1 MSVRKQKTYDEGDD
15 ERGSCNSIVMTWSA
29 PAHVIRS
36 ATSFPACATH
46 CLYPGLGVNE
56 LSFDGKVSFDAA
68 RTAPA
73 SSSCGVPSTNE
84 VVDELPRRVDISDD
98 LAESRVLLRFGV
110 LVP

>member
-1 MSVRKQKTYDEGDD
+1 
-15 ERGSCNSIVMTWSA
+15 MTWSA

-56 LSFDGKVSFDAA
+56 LLFDGKASFDAA
-68 RTAPA
+68 KTAPA
-73 SSSCGVPSTNE
+73 SSPCALPLTKE
-84 VVDELPRRVDISDD
+84 VVDRLPRRVDMSDD
-98 LAESRVLLRFGV
+98 FTESSVLLRFGV

>member
-1 MSVRKQKTYDEGDD
+1 MSARNLKTHDKGND
-15 ERGSCNSIVMTWSA
+15 ERGSCNSIVITWSA

-56 LSFDGKVSFDAA
+56 LLFDGKVSFDAA
-68 RTAPA
+68 KTAPA
-73 SSSCGVPSTNE
+73 SSACVVPSTND
-84 VVDELPRRVDISDD
+84 VVDRLPKRVEMSEDFV
-98 LAESRVLLRFGV
+98 ESSVLLRFGV

>member
-1 MSVRKQKTYDEGDD
+1 MSARKQETNNERDN
-15 ERGSCNSIVMTWSA
+15 ERGSCSSIVITWSA

-56 LSFDGKVSFDAA
+56 LSFDGKVSLDAA
-68 RTAPA
+68 KTAPA
-73 SSSCGVPSTNE
+73 SSPYVVPFTNE
-84 VVDELPRRVDISDD
+84 VVDELPKRVDISDFV
-98 LAESRVLLRFGV
+98 ESSVLLRFGV

>member
-1 MSVRKQKTYDEGDD
+1 
-15 ERGSCNSIVMTWSA
+15 MTWSA

-56 LSFDGKVSFDAA
+56 LSFDGKASFDAA
-68 RTAPA
+68 KTAPA
-73 SSSCGVPSTNE
+73 SSSCVVPFTNE
-84 VVDELPRRVDISDD
+84 VEDELPRRVDTSDFV
-98 LAESRVLLRFGV
+98 ESSVLLRFGV